1 MKKFLISLTIFFL
14 LFGIVFRSLILNITT
29 NLIDWAD
36 PPLGVWIIHQN
47 ITKILELNFQNYF
60 DTNIYYPHK
69 GTLLFSDI
77 TLPQVVLGF
86 FPYLLTKNLIYSF
99 NMIFILTFLLNF
111 ASLYLFWKQ
120 IFKRDLIAF
129 FGSLFFIFNPYFYLE
144 LSHLPEL
151 TYWPIFFTLYLLFK
165 QKKPSIKTSIL
176 VGLGVTIQFL
186 AGVYLSVFLIFAILV
201 FYFLKLI
208 SLKDFK
214 PTLLQIFVIFFVFF
228 LTSGVFIKGY
238 VDIKTTFNVKRG
250 LQEYVLSSA
259 NLSDYLFS
267 GSINSVIHQSFM
279 APWNKLNRSHNSLFP
294 GFLILTLVIFSLF
307 KLSKIKQSL
316 LISVQ
321 LNKEKFYFL
330 ILIVTGLIF
339 SLGPRLNFNSI
350 YNLIPLPYSLL
361 LKFIPLLDVVRVP
374 IRWSFL
380 LFLGLTYFS
389 LISLSRLTYKSSYQV
404 IFLLIFVI
412 FTLEYVPFNLQTAKK
427 NYVTAD
433 YKLLKEVC
441 SKEKKVLMELPLTHL
456 NAAPNIREGL
466 SYITTL
472 QLSST
477 YHECN
482 LINGYSGYDIPENF
496 ILAGILDEYI
506 KRQQTDEFIKE
517 LKKQEVDIV
526 KFNQSYFIKE
536 VKPSIKNFITAIAT
550 QSGIEK
556 LNDDLFLLY
565 R

>member
-1 MKKFLISLTIFFL
+1 MKKFLISLIIFFL

-47 ITKILELNFQNYF
+47 ISKILEFNFQNYF

-120 IFKRDLIAF
+120 IFKKDLIAF
-129 FGSLFFIFNPYFYLE
+129 FGSIFFIFNPYFYLE

-151 TYWPIFFTLYLLFK
+151 TYWPIFLTLYLLFR
-165 QKKPSIKTSIL
+165 QKRPGIKTSIL
-176 VGLGVTIQFL
+176 VGLSLTIQFL

-201 FYFLKLI
+201 FFLLKLI

-279 APWNKLNRSHNSLFP
+279 APWNKLNRSHNNLFP

-316 LISVQ
+316 LISVK

-496 ILAGILDEYI
+496 ILANTLDEYI

-526 KFNQSYFIKE
+526 KFNQSYFTAE
-536 VKPSIKNFITAIAT
+536 LKPSIRSFITAVAT

-556 LNDDLFLLY
+556 LNDDLFLLH